1 LWEKEPNLEKKLKAP
16 IGLSVFGEALYRSK
30 LAAKGRVCPLPLNRL
45 GLSGARIQAYME
57 MHRRRS
63 RAQQYRDHLMVRT
76 STLSGLIAGGLY
88 GKFSNSGDADKSI
101 QSEADRI
108 QTLMYLMHSQTDPS
122 VIPPASTTGRDMV
135 KEYEELVERYG
146 QVMQVTPT

>member
-1 LWEKEPNLEKKLKAP
+1 
-16 IGLSVFGEALYRSK
+16 
-30 LAAKGRVCPLPLNRL
+30 
-45 GLSGARIQAYME
+45 ME
-57 MHRRRS
+57 MHRRRA

-122 VIPPASTTGRDMV
+122 VIPPASTSGRDMV
-135 KEYEELVERYG
+135 KEYEQLVERYG